1 MGVCAGVSGTP
12 AYINRLILA
21 VFSTQTSHNAVR
33 WYGRGRENC
42 ILENKV
48 YKSVGDYFVYI
59 CVKGDGA
66 LVHVILSFRGW
77 DFLDCHLRRAFQQI
91 DPTICL
97 SIQKHGQYDN
107 PALALLHNT

>member
-21 VFSTQTSHNAVR
+21 MFSTQTSHNAVR

-48 YKSVGDYFVYI
+48 YKSLWVITLYM

-66 LVHVILSFRGW
+66 LVCVILRFRGW
-77 DFLDCHLRRAFQQI
+77 DFLD
-91 DPTICL
+91 
-97 SIQKHGQYDN
+97 
-107 PALALLHNT
+107 